1 MLPSHGLRRTRPAD
15 LPSWEELNVGRSRVE
30 KRRLSPDAIVE
41 LRAERTR
48 VFVDDEMGFGPLPR
62 SAENARAWAFARL
75 TRYASFMVRGGNRTL
90 YAQKYPDRWK
100 ARLVLLT
107 PSEERASTLTEVI
120 TEWQEVNRSVPLVAR
135 ALTMRHAAGD
145 GADACLRSA
154 AVLAVARRCSTRA
167 SQGPARL
174 TSAGCTSA

>member
-48 VFVDDEMGFGPLPR
+48 VFVDDEMGFGSLPR

-100 ARLVLLT
+100 AKLVLLAH
-107 PSEERASTLTEVI
+107 SEERASTLTEVI
-120 TEWQEVNRSVPLVAR
+120 TEWQKVTAPYRSSRGRSRCGRLQV
-135 ALTMRHAAGD
+135 
-145 GADACLRSA
+145 CLPGISCRPGGRSP
-154 AVLAVARRCSTRA
+154 VLDKSQPGSCSPHFRRVHE
-167 SQGPARL
+167 RL
-174 TSAGCTSA
+174 I